1 MDVQDI
7 KYSTMY
13 DLVQRLVL
21 IIFLIKKKSFN
32 NCNYNKNE
40 CTRHLHIEKIYECD
54 IM

>member
-21 IIFLIKKKSFN
+21 IIFNKSFN

-40 CTRHLHIEKIYECD
+40 CIKVPGTYI
-54 IM
+54 